1 MPRSVLI
8 HGPCHVAASGKVSTR
23 GNTVIRLLSSDGPDE
38 IAACDAPPI
47 LVLIVVQDK
56 RLHDV
61 WVLLGYGIPAIK
73 RLETGMITS
82 RCYILEL
89 HARLRS
95 DNTLADSPRTIERS
109 HYRREAVVKS
119 KMSSIDK
126 SYDTETAVPTKS
138 NSSNAKGSVEV
149 QIDGETYSIDAAAE
163 RRLSGSSTFAFS
175 PS

>member
-23 GNTVIRLLSSDGPDE
+23 GHTVIRLFSSDGPAE

-56 RLHDV
+56 RLHHV

-89 HARLRS
+89 HAHLRR
-95 DNTLADSPRTIERS
+95 DNIALIIHLQTLTEPLSS
-109 HYRREAVVKS
+109 HLTGEKQFWCQICRQSTK
-119 KMSSIDK
+119 
-126 SYDTETAVPTKS
+126 PTTWKQRFPP
-138 NSSNAKGSVEV
+138 NRIHRMRKG
-149 QIDGETYSIDAAAE
+149 A
-163 RRLSGSSTFAFS
+163 
-175 PS
+175 